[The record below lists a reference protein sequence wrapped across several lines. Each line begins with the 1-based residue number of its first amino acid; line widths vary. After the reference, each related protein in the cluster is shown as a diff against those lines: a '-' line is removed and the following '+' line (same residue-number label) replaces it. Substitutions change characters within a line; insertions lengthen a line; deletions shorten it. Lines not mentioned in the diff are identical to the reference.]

1 MSGTRK
7 LPTVG
12 SELICVSIGEHL
24 YAIDIMQ
31 VREIRGWTASTPLPH
46 APPHVLGMINLRG
59 QILPVIDLGSLLGVG
74 ETTVAPS
81 SVVMV
86 AQIGDNVVGLLV
98 DAVCDILMVGEN
110 MLQET
115 PNVGDRVLDF
125 VAGVMT
131 TEQGI
136 VTLLSLDHVM
146 PEGLATATAQ
156 AAAA

>member
-1 MSGTRK
+1 MSGTHK
-7 LPTVG
+7 LPAVG
-12 SELICVSIGEHL
+12 AELICVSIGEHL

-31 VREIRGWTASTPLPH
+31 VREIRGWTVSTPLPH

-59 QILPVIDLGSLLGVG
+59 SILPVIDLGSLLGVG
-74 ETTVAPS
+74 VTTASAS

-86 AQIGDNVVGLLV
+86 AQIGENQVGLLV

-110 MLQET
+110 MLQE
-115 PNVGDRVLDF
+115 PPRVGDRVRDF

-131 TEQGI
+131 TDQGI

-146 PEGLATATAQ
+146 PEGMAN
-156 AAAA
+156 AA

>member
-1 MSGTRK
+1 MSGPHK
-7 LPTVG
+7 LPAAG
-12 SELICVSIGEHL
+12 SELICVSIGPHL

-59 QILPVIDLGSLLGVG
+59 TILPVIDLGSLLGIG
-74 ETTVAPS
+74 ETAVSAS

-86 AQIGDNVVGLLV
+86 AQIGENQVGLLV
-98 DAVCDILMVGEN
+98 DAVCDILTVAEN
-110 MLQET
+110 SLQEP
-115 PNVGDRVLDF
+115 PNVGDRVRDF

-136 VTLLSLDHVM
+136 VTLLALDHVM
-146 PEGLATATAQ
+146 PEGLPAAQ
-156 AAAA
+156 AA

>member
-1 MSGTRK
+1 MSEANR
-7 LPTVG
+7 LPAVG

-31 VREIRGWTASTPLPH
+31 VREIRGWTTSTPLPH

-59 QILPVIDLGSLLGVG
+59 AILPVIDLGSLLGIG
-74 ETTVAPS
+74 ETAVSAS

-86 AQIGDNVVGLLV
+86 AQIQDNQVGLLV

-110 MLQET
+110 MLQPP
-115 PNVGDRVLDF
+115 PNVGERVRDF

-131 TEQGI
+131 TDQGI

-146 PEGLATATAQ
+146 PEGLAAQ
-156 AAAA
+156 AA

>member
-1 MSGTRK
+1 MSGLKK
-7 LPTVG
+7 LPAVG
-12 SELICVSIGEHL
+12 SELLCVSIGPHL

-46 APPHVLGMINLRG
+46 APAHVLGMINLRG
-59 QILPVIDLGSLLGVG
+59 SILPVIDLGSLLGVG
-74 ETTVAPS
+74 ETAVSAS

-86 AQIGDNVVGLLV
+86 AQIGDNQVGLLV

-131 TEQGI
+131 TDQGI

-146 PEGLATATAQ
+146 PEGLPAATAQ
-156 AAAA
+156 AAA

>member
-1 MSGTRK
+1 MSGPHK
-7 LPTVG
+7 LPAVG

-59 QILPVIDLGSLLGVG
+59 AILPVIDLGSLLGVG
-74 ETTVAPS
+74 ETAVSAS

-86 AQIGDNVVGLLV
+86 AQIGENQVGLLV
-98 DAVCDILMVGEN
+98 DAVCDILTVAEN
-110 MLQET
+110 SLQEP
-115 PNVGDRVLDF
+115 PNVGDRVRDF

-146 PEGLATATAQ
+146 PDLTAV
-156 AAAA
+156 AA

>member
-1 MSGTRK
+1 MSGTHK
-7 LPTVG
+7 LPGVG
-12 SELICVSIGEHL
+12 AELICVSIGEHL

-31 VREIRGWTASTPLPH
+31 VREIRGWTVSTPLPH

-59 QILPVIDLGSLLGVG
+59 SILPVIDLGSLLGVG
-74 ETTVAPS
+74 KTEVSTS

-86 AQIGDNVVGLLV
+86 AQIEDHQVGLLV

-110 MLQET
+110 MLQEP
-115 PNVGDRVLDF
+115 PNVGERVRDF

-131 TEQGI
+131 TDQGI

-146 PEGLATATAQ
+146 PEGMAN
-156 AAAA
+156 AA

>member
-1 MSGTRK
+1 MTTE
-7 LPTVG
+7 LPAVG

-59 QILPVIDLGSLLGVG
+59 SILPVIDLGSLLGVG
-74 ETTVAPS
+74 ETAVSAS

-86 AQIGDNVVGLLV
+86 AQIGENLAGLLV

-110 MLQET
+110 MVQEP
-115 PNVGDRVLDF
+115 PNVGDRVRDF
-125 VAGVMT
+125 VRGVMT

-136 VTLLSLDHVM
+136 VTLLCLDHVM
-146 PEGLATATAQ
+146 PEGLAV
-156 AAAA
+156 AA

>member
-1 MSGTRK
+1 MTFE
-7 LPTVG
+7 LPAIG

-59 QILPVIDLGSLLGVG
+59 SILPVIDLGSLLGVG
-74 ETTVAPS
+74 ETAVSAS

-86 AQIGDNVVGLLV
+86 AQIGEHLAGLLV

-110 MLQET
+110 MVQE
-115 PNVGDRVLDF
+115 PPRVGDRVRDF
-125 VAGVMT
+125 VRGVMT
-131 TEQGI
+131 TDQGI
-136 VTLLSLDHVM
+136 VTLLCLDHVM
-146 PEGLATATAQ
+146 PEGLA
-156 AAAA
+156 AAA

>member
-1 MSGTRK
+1 MPSTQK
-7 LPTVG
+7 LPAVG

-74 ETTVAPS
+74 KTTVAPS

-86 AQIGDNVVGLLV
+86 AQIGETVVGLLV

-131 TEQGI
+131 TDQGI
-136 VTLLSLDHVM
+136 VTLLCLDHVM
-146 PEGLATATAQ
+146 PEGLATVAAQ
-156 AAAA
+156 AAA

>member
-1 MSGTRK
+1 
-7 LPTVG
+7 
-12 SELICVSIGEHL
+12 
-24 YAIDIMQ
+24 

-59 QILPVIDLGSLLGVG
+59 SILPVIDLGSLLGVG
-74 ETTVAPS
+74 ETAVSAS

-86 AQIGDNVVGLLV
+86 AQIGEHQVGLLV

-110 MLQET
+110 MLQE
-115 PNVGDRVLDF
+115 PPSVGDRVRDF

-136 VTLLSLDHVM
+136 VTLLRLDHVM
-146 PEGLATATAQ
+146 PEGLA
-156 AAAA
+156 AAA

>member
-1 MSGTRK
+1 MRE
-7 LPTVG
+7 LPEVG

-59 QILPVIDLGSLLGVG
+59 SILPVIDLGSLLGIGQTAVSG
-74 ETTVAPS
+74 S

-86 AQIGDNVVGLLV
+86 AQIDDHQVGLLV

-110 MLQET
+110 MLQE
-115 PNVGDRVLDF
+115 PPRVGDRVRDF
-125 VAGVMT
+125 VSGVMT
-131 TEQGI
+131 TDQGI
-136 VTLLSLDHVM
+136 VTLLCLDHVM
-146 PEGLATATAQ
+146 PEGLATAA
-156 AAAA
+156 

>member
-1 MSGTRK
+1 MSGPHK
-7 LPTVG
+7 LPAVG

-59 QILPVIDLGSLLGVG
+59 AILPVIDLGSLLGIG
-74 ETTVAPS
+74 ETAVSTS

-86 AQIGDNVVGLLV
+86 AQIAENQVGLLV
-98 DAVCDILMVGEN
+98 DAVCDILTVAEN
-110 MLQET
+110 ALQEP
-115 PNVGDRVLDF
+115 PNVGDRVRDF

-136 VTLLSLDHVM
+136 VTLLALDHVM
-146 PEGLATATAQ
+146 PEGLPAAQ
-156 AAAA
+156 AA

>member
-1 MSGTRK
+1 MSEQHK
-7 LPTVG
+7 LPAVG

-74 ETTVAPS
+74 ETTVAAS

-86 AQIGDNVVGLLV
+86 AQIGEHVVGLLV

-115 PNVGDRVLDF
+115 PKVGDRVLDF

-131 TEQGI
+131 TDQGI
-136 VTLLSLDHVM
+136 VTLLCLDHVM
-146 PEGLATATAQ
+146 PEGLAAATAQ
-156 AAAA
+156 AAA

>member
-1 MSGTRK
+1 MSGTNK
-7 LPTVG
+7 LPSVG

-59 QILPVIDLGSLLGVG
+59 SILPVIDLGSMLGVG
-74 ETTVAPS
+74 VTAVSAS

-86 AQIGDNVVGLLV
+86 AQIGEHQVGLLV

-110 MLQET
+110 MLQEP
-115 PNVGDRVLDF
+115 PNVGERVRDF

-131 TEQGI
+131 TDQGI

-146 PEGLATATAQ
+146 PDL

>member
-1 MSGTRK
+1 MTTE
-7 LPTVG
+7 LPAIG

-59 QILPVIDLGSLLGVG
+59 SILPVIDLGSLLGVG
-74 ETTVAPS
+74 ETAVSAS

-86 AQIGDNVVGLLV
+86 AQIGENLAGLLV

-110 MLQET
+110 MVQEP
-115 PNVGDRVLDF
+115 PNVGDRVRDF
-125 VAGVMT
+125 VRGVMT

-136 VTLLSLDHVM
+136 VTLLCLDHVM
-146 PEGLATATAQ
+146 PEGLAV
-156 AAAA
+156 AA